1 MFQLSLPLYLDGHYI
16 CETLKVHSKVFE
28 PIPIYDLSLSLH

>member
-1 MFQLSLPLYLDGHYI
+1 M